1 MIFTLVYISKA
12 AQEMN
17 EDELVDLLNVSRRNN
32 ILKNVTG
39 MLLYRNGEF
48 MQALEGNKESVEEL
62 FNIISQDDRH
72 ESVIV
77 LSRKEI
83 VERVFDN
90 WSMGFENLSGNA
102 LTEIDGYSD
111 FIDVAF
117 SDEPFKQ
124 HETAYNLL
132 QKFATS
138 NK

>member
-12 AQEMN
+12 TQEMS
-17 EDELVDLLNVSRRNN
+17 EEELVDLLNVSRRNN

-39 MLLYRNGEF
+39 MLLFRNGEF
-48 MQALEGNKESVEEL
+48 MQALEGDKKSVEEL
-62 FNIISQDDRH
+62 FKTISKDDRH
-72 ESVIV
+72 DAITV

-102 LTEIDGYSD
+102 LADIDGYSD

-138 NK
+138 K